1 MLIYGI
7 DPGFS
12 GSWGVITHTGK
23 FHTCGDMSNN
33 GIYIDTE
40 YVWSEMSLAR
50 DGQDCAVIVE
60 AVGAMPGQG
69 VSSSF
74 KFGMAYGAA
83 ISLATRLKCEVE
95 LVRPQKWKKEMGL
108 SYDKD
113 LSLDM
118 ARKLWPEAPLKRKKD
133 VDRAEALLLA
143 EYLRRQLFD
152 V

>member
-12 GSWGVITHTGK
+12 GAWGVITHTGK
-23 FHTCGDMSNN
+23 FHTCGDMANN

-40 YVWSEMSLAR
+40 YVWAEMSLAR
-50 DGQDCAVIVE
+50 DGQDCSVIVE
-60 AVGAMPGQG
+60 SVGAMPGQG

-83 ISLATRLKCEVE
+83 ISLASRLKCGVE

-108 SYDKD
+108 SSDKN
-113 LSLDM
+113 LSLEM
-118 ARKLWPEAPLKRKKD
+118 ARDLWPDAPIKLKKHA
-133 VDRAEALLLA
+133 DRAEALLLA
-143 EYLRRQLFD
+143 EYLRRQLFEG
-152 V
+152 